1 MSNPQQP
8 FQLWTRRRAAARR
21 TAVRIPTDAPTTEV
35 IFLVMRRMRV
45 PLIVVVT
52 TFSFCTAG
60 MLFMPGTDADGNPYR
75 LNIFDAFYQMT
86 ITLTTVGYSEV
97 PHAFSYPQRMWLSM
111 SIYLVVISWA
121 FAIGVFF
128 SVINDSAFQDAIGE
142 LPPVIAGGGREVSRE
157 RQRVGF
163 TGHSGG

>member
-1 MSNPQQP
+1 MPNPQQP
-8 FQLWTRRRAAARR
+8 FQLWTRRRARARS
-21 TAVRIPTDAPTTEV
+21 TAVRIPADAPTTEV

-86 ITLTTVGYSEV
+86 ITLTTVGYTEA
-97 PHAFSYPQRMWLSM
+97 PYPFSYPQRMWLAM
-111 SIYLVVISWA
+111 S
-121 FAIGVFF
+121 GF
-128 SVINDSAFQDAIGE
+128 SASAM
-142 LPPVIAGGGREVSRE
+142 LTP
-157 RQRVGF
+157 
-163 TGHSGG
+163 